1 MTSKELAKL
10 LNLSETSV
18 SFALNGKPGVSTQTR
33 NRILEAAEKYGLQ
46 TRRAAGSQASG
57 TIYLLY
63 YRKHGAVLNDSSFFT
78 ELTEGV
84 EQRCAEEGC
93 RVNLINVYSP
103 EDLEVQIRELSN
115 LKASGLMILGTE
127 MKQDDFNALPFAE
140 IPCLLLDNH
149 FISSRID
156 SVQVN
161 NTDGAFTAA
170 NYLIKKMKVQPGYLH
185 SSYPLNNFDQR
196 TEGFHKALRHNGM
209 SVSNIVVHELTPSID
224 GAFADMLSILESG
237 EKPARAYF
245 ADNDQIAIGAMRAFR
260 EKGFRIPEDIALIGF
275 DDIPMCSYTEPPL
288 STVHVPKHHMGVVAA
303 ERLLS
308 AIRAEGHYSVNIEIS
323 TNLVLRKS
331 I

>member
-10 LNLSETSV
+10 LGLSETSV
-18 SFALNGKPGVSTQTR
+18 SFALNGKAGVSTQTR
-33 NRILEAAEKYGLQ
+33 NRVLEAAEKYGMPP
-46 TRRAAGSQASG
+46 RRPAAPSAG
-57 TIYLLY
+57 TICLLY

-84 EQRCAEEGC
+84 EQKCAEEGW
-93 RVNLINVYSP
+93 RVSLVNVYSP
-103 EDLEVQIRELSN
+103 EDLEIQIRELSN
-115 LKASGLMILGTE
+115 MKTAGLMILGTE
-127 MKQDDFNALPFAE
+127 MKQDDFNILPFAE

-149 FISSRID
+149 FISARID
-156 SVQVN
+156 SVQIN

-170 NYLIKKMKVQPGYLH
+170 NYLIKKLKVQPGYLH
-185 SSYPLNNFDQR
+185 SSYPINNFDQR

-224 GAFADMLSILESG
+224 GAFADMTAILESG
-237 EKPARAYF
+237 EKPVRSYF
-245 ADNDQIAIGAMRAFR
+245 ADNDQIAIGAMRALR
-260 EKGFRIPEDIALIGF
+260 EKGFRIPEDVALIGF

-288 STVHVPKHHMGVVAA
+288 STVHVPKHHMGIVAA

-308 AIRAEGHYSVNIEIS
+308 AIRTGDRYSVNIEIS
-323 TNLVLRKS
+323 TNLVLRRT